1 MEYQFTFCILLI
13 NLQNIPFMAKGKNT
27 CRILKDIRK
36 QRKMLA
42 KAVTVIVVSFGL
54 SLCASATPMVNE
66 QEFSQVN
73 DSTPQVQQAA
83 TTYIIQTHDSNNN
96 IVNGKYRIKGKV
108 IFDNEPVIWA
118 TISDYQAKT
127 SSFSDFDG
135 SFEFCTDK
143 EEVTL
148 TVEQATGLI
157 PQEINI
163 KKEDYDKILTV
174 TLEEVPT
181 PPQYVIL
188 ASRDIKRAEVV
199 ARFLTSKEVKMYKS
213 KGYTIYNIKGQVV
226 DKDNDPVI
234 GATLAD
240 KKGKCVGVTNVDGE
254 FDLYFMNKVKEVKLV
269 ISHVGGYYKD
279 QTIIIKEEDFD
290 KPLKVYMEDDE
301 EALEELLKKQN
312 WGY

>member
-1 MEYQFTFCILLI
+1 MT
-13 NLQNIPFMAKGKNT
+13 KGKNI
-27 CRILKDIRK
+27 RHILTEIRK
-36 QRKMLA
+36 QREMLA
-42 KAVTVIVVSFGL
+42 KAVAVVMVSFGL
-54 SLCASATPMVNE
+54 SLCASATPMVNK
-66 QEFSQVN
+66 QELSQAN
-73 DSTPQVQQAA
+73 DSTPHVQQVA

-127 SSFSDFDG
+127 SSVSDFDG

-148 TVEQATGLI
+148 TVEDATGDAAGLI

-174 TLEEVPT
+174 TLEKDPT
-181 PPQYVIL
+181 SSQYVIL
-188 ASRDIKRAEVV
+188 GSRDIKRAEVV
-199 ARFLTSKEVKMYKS
+199 ARFLTSKEVKKYKR
-213 KGYTIYNIKGQVV
+213 KGYTICNIKGQVV

-240 KKGKCVGVTNVDGE
+240 EKGKCVGVTNVDGE
-254 FDLYFMNKVKEVKLV
+254 FDLYYINKVKEVTLI
-269 ISHVGGYYKD
+269 ISHVDGVYKG
-279 QTIIIKEEDFD
+279 QTITIKEEDFD
-290 KPLKVYMEDDE
+290 NPLKIVMEDDE
-301 EALEELLKKQN
+301 EALEELLKRQN

>member
-1 MEYQFTFCILLI
+1 
-13 NLQNIPFMAKGKNT
+13 MAKGKNI
-27 CRILKDIRK
+27 RHILTEIRK
-36 QRKMLA
+36 QREMLA
-42 KAVTVIVVSFGL
+42 KAVAVVMVSFGL

-66 QEFSQVN
+66 QELPQVN
-73 DSTPQVQQAA
+73 DSTPQGQQVA

-127 SSFSDFDG
+127 SSVSDFDG

-148 TVEQATGLI
+148 TVEDATGDAAGLI

-174 TLEEVPT
+174 TLEKDPT
-181 PPQYVIL
+181 SSQYVIL
-188 ASRDIKRAEVV
+188 GSRDIKRAEVV
-199 ARFLTSKEVKMYKS
+199 ARFLTSKEVKKYKR
-213 KGYTIYNIKGQVV
+213 KGYTICNIKGQVV

-254 FDLYFMNKVKEVKLV
+254 FDLYYINKVKEVTLI
-269 ISHVGGYYKD
+269 ISHVDGVYKG
-279 QTIIIKEEDFD
+279 QTITIKEEDFD
-290 KPLKVYMEDDE
+290 NPLKIVMEDDE
-301 EALEELLKKQN
+301 EALEELLKRQN

>member
-1 MEYQFTFCILLI
+1 
-13 NLQNIPFMAKGKNT
+13 MAKGKNT
-27 CRILKDIRK
+27 CRILKEICK
-36 QRKMLA
+36 QREMIA
-42 KAVTVIVVSFGL
+42 KVVAVVVVSFGL

-66 QEFSQVN
+66 QELPQVN

-96 IVNGKYRIKGKV
+96 IVNGKYKIKGKV

-148 TVEQATGLI
+148 TVEDATGNAAGLI

-174 TLEEVPT
+174 TLEKDPT
-181 PPQYVIL
+181 LTQHVIL
-188 ASRDIKRAEVV
+188 GSRDIKRAEVV
-199 ARFLTSKEVKMYKS
+199 ARFLTSKEVKKYKR
-213 KGYTIYNIKGQVV
+213 KGYTICNIKGQVV

-254 FDLYFMNKVKEVKLV
+254 FDLYYINKVKEVTLI
-269 ISHVGGYYKD
+269 ISHVDGVYKD
-279 QTIIIKEEDFD
+279 LTITIKEEDLD
-290 KPLKVYMEDDE
+290 NPLKIVMEDDE
-301 EALEELLKKQN
+301 EALEELLKRQN

>member
-1 MEYQFTFCILLI
+1 
-13 NLQNIPFMAKGKNT
+13 MAKGKNT
-27 CRILKDIRK
+27 CRILKEICK
-36 QRKMLA
+36 QREMIA
-42 KAVTVIVVSFGL
+42 KVVAVVVVSFGL
-54 SLCASATPMVNE
+54 SLCVSATPMVNE
-66 QEFSQVN
+66 QELPQVN

-96 IVNGKYRIKGKV
+96 IVNGKYKIKGKV

-148 TVEQATGLI
+148 TVEDATGDAAGLI

-163 KKEDYDKILTV
+163 KKDDYDKILTV
-174 TLEEVPT
+174 TLEKDPT
-181 PPQYVIL
+181 LTQHVIL
-188 ASRDIKRAEVV
+188 GSRDIKRAEVV
-199 ARFLTSKEVKMYKS
+199 ARFLTSKEVKKYKR
-213 KGYTIYNIKGQVV
+213 KGYSICNIKGQVV

-240 KKGKCVGVTNVDGE
+240 KKRKCVGVTNVDGE
-254 FDLYFMNKVKEVKLV
+254 FDLYYINKVKEVTLI
-269 ISHVGGYYKD
+269 ISHVDGVYKD
-279 QTIIIKEEDFD
+279 QTITIKEEDFD
-290 KPLKVYMEDDE
+290 NPLKIVMGDDE
-301 EALEELLKKQN
+301 ETLEELLKRQN

>member
-1 MEYQFTFCILLI
+1 
-13 NLQNIPFMAKGKNT
+13 MAKGKHKY
-27 CRILKDIRK
+27 RILKEIRK
-36 QRKMLA
+36 QREMLA
-42 KAVTVIVVSFGL
+42 KAVAVVVVSFGL
-54 SLCASATPMVNE
+54 SLCVSATPMVNE
-66 QEFSQVN
+66 QELPQVN
-73 DSTPQVQQAA
+73 DSTPQGQQAA

-127 SSFSDFDG
+127 SSVSDFDG

-148 TVEQATGLI
+148 TVEDATGDAAGLI

-174 TLEEVPT
+174 TLEKDPT
-181 PPQYVIL
+181 SPQYVIL
-188 ASRDIKRAEVV
+188 GSRDIKRAEVV
-199 ARFLTSKEVKMYKS
+199 ARFLTSKEVKKYKR
-213 KGYTIYNIKGQVV
+213 KGYTICNIKGQVV

-254 FDLYFMNKVKEVKLV
+254 FDLYYINKVKEVTLI
-269 ISHVGGYYKD
+269 ISHVGGVYKD
-279 QTIIIKEEDFD
+279 QTITIKEEDFD
-290 KPLKVYMEDDE
+290 NPLKIVMEDDE

>member
-1 MEYQFTFCILLI
+1 
-13 NLQNIPFMAKGKNT
+13 MAKGKNT
-27 CRILKDIRK
+27 SRILKEICK
-36 QRKMLA
+36 QREMLA
-42 KAVTVIVVSFGL
+42 KAVAVVVVSFGL
-54 SLCASATPMVNE
+54 SLCVSATPMVNE
-66 QEFSQVN
+66 QVLPQVN

-83 TTYIIQTHDSNNN
+83 TTYIVQTHDSNNN
-96 IVNGKYRIKGKV
+96 IVNGKYKIKGKV

-148 TVEQATGLI
+148 TVEDATGDAAGLI

-163 KKEDYDKILTV
+163 KKDDYDKILTV
-174 TLEEVPT
+174 TLEKDPT
-181 PPQYVIL
+181 LTQHVIL
-188 ASRDIKRAEVV
+188 GSRDIKRAEVV
-199 ARFLTSKEVKMYKS
+199 ARFLTSKEVKKYKR
-213 KGYTIYNIKGQVV
+213 KGYTICNIKGQVV

-254 FDLYFMNKVKEVKLV
+254 FDLYYINKVKEVTLI
-269 ISHVGGYYKD
+269 ISHVDGVYKD
-279 QTIIIKEEDFD
+279 LTITIKEEDLD
-290 KPLKVYMEDDE
+290 KPLKIVMEDDE
-301 EALEELLKKQN
+301 EALEELQKRQN

>member
-1 MEYQFTFCILLI
+1 
-13 NLQNIPFMAKGKNT
+13 MAKGKNT
-27 CRILKDIRK
+27 CRILKEICK
-36 QRKMLA
+36 QREMIA
-42 KAVTVIVVSFGL
+42 KVVAVVVISFGL

-66 QEFSQVN
+66 QELPQVN

-96 IVNGKYRIKGKV
+96 IVNGKYKIKGKV

-148 TVEQATGLI
+148 TVEDATGDAAGLI

-163 KKEDYDKILTV
+163 KKDDYDKILTV
-174 TLEEVPT
+174 TLEKDPT
-181 PPQYVIL
+181 LTQHVIL
-188 ASRDIKRAEVV
+188 GSRDIKRAEVV
-199 ARFLTSKEVKMYKS
+199 ARFLTSKEVKKYKR
-213 KGYTIYNIKGQVV
+213 KGYSICNIKGQVV

-240 KKGKCVGVTNVDGE
+240 KKRKCVGVTNVDGE
-254 FDLYFMNKVKEVKLV
+254 FDLYYINKVKEVTLI
-269 ISHVGGYYKD
+269 ISHVDGVYKD
-279 QTIIIKEEDFD
+279 LTITIKEEDLD
-290 KPLKVYMEDDE
+290 KPLKIVMEYDE
-301 EALEELLKKQN
+301 EALEELLKRQN

>member
-1 MEYQFTFCILLI
+1 
-13 NLQNIPFMAKGKNT
+13 MAKGKNT
-27 CRILKDIRK
+27 CRILKEICK
-36 QRKMLA
+36 QREMLA
-42 KAVTVIVVSFGL
+42 KAVAVVVVSFGL

-66 QEFSQVN
+66 QELPQVN
-73 DSTPQVQQAA
+73 DSTPLVQQAA

-148 TVEQATGLI
+148 TVEDATGDAAGLI

-174 TLEEVPT
+174 TLEKDPT
-181 PPQYVIL
+181 SPQYVIL
-188 ASRDIKRAEVV
+188 GSRDIKRAEVV
-199 ARFLTSKEVKMYKS
+199 ARFLTSKEVKKYKR
-213 KGYTIYNIKGQVV
+213 KGYSICNIKGQVV

-254 FDLYFMNKVKEVKLV
+254 FDLYYINKVKEVTLI
-269 ISHVGGYYKD
+269 ISHVDGVHKD
-279 QTIIIKEEDFD
+279 QTITIKEEDFD
-290 KPLKVYMEDDE
+290 NPLKIVMEDDE
-301 EALEELLKKQN
+301 EALEELLKRQN

>member
-1 MEYQFTFCILLI
+1 
-13 NLQNIPFMAKGKNT
+13 MAKGKNT
-27 CRILKDIRK
+27 CRILKEICK
-36 QRKMLA
+36 QREMLA
-42 KAVTVIVVSFGL
+42 KAVAVVVVSFGL

-66 QEFSQVN
+66 QELPQVN
-73 DSTPQVQQAA
+73 DSTPLVQQAA

-108 IFDNEPVIWA
+108 IFANEPVIWA

-148 TVEQATGLI
+148 TVEDATSDAAGLI

-174 TLEEVPT
+174 TLEKDPT
-181 PPQYVIL
+181 SPQYVIL
-188 ASRDIKRAEVV
+188 GSRDIKRAEVV
-199 ARFLTSKEVKMYKS
+199 AKFLTSKEVKKYKNKS
-213 KGYTIYNIKGQVV
+213 YTIYNIKGLVV

-254 FDLYFMNKVKEVKLV
+254 FDLYYINKVKEVTLI
-269 ISHVGGYYKD
+269 ISHVNGVYKD
-279 QTIIIKEEDFD
+279 QTITFKEEDFD
-290 KPLKVYMEDDE
+290 NPLKIVMEDDE
-301 EALEELLKKQN
+301 EALEELLKRRN

>member
-1 MEYQFTFCILLI
+1 
-13 NLQNIPFMAKGKNT
+13 MAKGKNK
-27 CRILKDIRK
+27 CRILKEICK
-36 QRKMLA
+36 QREMLA
-42 KAVTVIVVSFGL
+42 KAVAVVVVSFGL

-66 QEFSQVN
+66 QELPQVN
-73 DSTPQVQQAA
+73 DSTPLVQQAA

-148 TVEQATGLI
+148 TVEDATSDTAGLI

-174 TLEEVPT
+174 TLEKDPT
-181 PPQYVIL
+181 SPQYVIL
-188 ASRDIKRAEVV
+188 GSRDIKRAEVA
-199 ARFLTSKEVKMYKS
+199 ARFLTSKEVKKYKR
-213 KGYTIYNIKGQVV
+213 KGYTICNIKGLVV

-234 GATLAD
+234 GAPLAD

-254 FDLYFMNKVKEVKLV
+254 FDLYYINKVKEVTLI
-269 ISHVGGYYKD
+269 ISHVDGVYKD
-279 QTIIIKEEDFD
+279 QTITIKEKDFD
-290 KPLKVYMEDDE
+290 KSLTIVMEHDDKALKKV
-301 EALEELLKKQN
+301 KQN
-312 WGY
+312 WAY